1 MEKVLFLDAC
11 VREGA
16 SRTKRLCDTYIELF
30 MDAHPDAVL
39 ETVTLRRGTVQSHTE
54 EHLKERDG
62 YVREKDFSHPM
73 FDLARQYQEADYI
86 IIGTPYWD
94 LSFAAILKV
103 YIENIMVA
111 DLTFKATDAGFVGL
125 CKGRKMI
132 YITTAGGAI
141 GDKNFGYDYMRAIA
155 DMTGID
161 ETQCIKADMLDIA
174 GFDADAIME
183 EKIKEIRAMFQG

>member
-11 VREGA
+11 VRDHA
-16 SRTKRLCDTYIELF
+16 SRTKRLCDIYIDLF
-30 MDAHPDAVL
+30 MKAHPDAVL
-39 ETVTLRRGTVQSHTE
+39 ETVTLRRGAVQSHTE
-54 EHLKERDG
+54 EHLAERDG

-111 DLTFKATDAGFVGL
+111 DLTFAATDAGFVGL
-125 CKGRKMI
+125 CKGRKLV
-132 YITTAGGAI
+132 YITTAGGVI
-141 GDKNFGYDYMRAIA
+141 GDKNYGYDYLRAIA

-174 GFDADAIME
+174 GYDAEAIMSEAE
-183 EKIKEIRAMFQG
+183 EEIRRMFQA

>member
-11 VREGA
+11 IRDRQ
-16 SRTKRLCDTYIELF
+16 SRTKKLCNTYIGLF
-30 MDAHPDAVL
+30 MKAHPEAVL
-39 ETVTLRRGTVQSHTE
+39 ETVTLRRGAVQSHTE
-54 EHLKERDG
+54 DELEERDG
-62 YVREKDFSHPM
+62 YIRQKDFDQPM
-73 FDLARQYQEADYI
+73 FDLARQYQLADYI

-111 DLTFKATDAGFVGL
+111 DLTFRATDQGFVGL
-125 CKGRKMI
+125 CRGKRMI

-141 GDKNFGYDYMRAIA
+141 GDKNYGYDYMRAIA

-174 GFDADAIME
+174 GYDAEAIMDAAV
-183 EKIKEIRAMFQG
+183 KEIEDMF

>member
-11 VREGA
+11 VRDAA
-16 SRTKRLCDTYIELF
+16 SRTKKLCDVYIELF
-30 MDAHPDAVL
+30 MKAHPDAVL
-39 ETVTLRRGTVQSHTE
+39 ETVTLRRGAVQSHTE
-54 EHLKERDG
+54 EHLAERDA
-62 YVREKDFSHPM
+62 YIRQKDFSQPM
-73 FDLARQYQEADYI
+73 FELARQYREADYI

-111 DLTFKATDAGFVGL
+111 DLTFKATDTGFVGL

-141 GDKNFGYDYMRAIA
+141 GDKNYGYDYMRAIA

-161 ETQCIKADMLDIA
+161 ETQCIKADMLDIE
-174 GFDADAIME
+174 GYDAEAIMA
-183 EKIKEIRAMFQG
+183 KAVKEIREMF

>member
-11 VREGA
+11 IRDRQ
-16 SRTKRLCDTYIELF
+16 SRTKKLCNTYIGLF
-30 MDAHPDAVL
+30 MKAHPEAVL
-39 ETVTLRRGTVQSHTE
+39 ETVTLRRGAVQSHTE
-54 EHLKERDG
+54 DELEERDG
-62 YVREKDFSHPM
+62 YIRQKDFDQPM
-73 FDLARQYQEADYI
+73 FDLARQYQSADYI

-111 DLTFKATDAGFVGL
+111 DLTFRATDHGFVGL
-125 CKGRKMI
+125 CRGKRMI

-141 GDKNFGYDYMRAIA
+141 GDKNYGYDYMRAIA

-174 GFDADAIME
+174 GYDAEAIMDAAV
-183 EKIKEIRAMFQG
+183 KEIEDMF